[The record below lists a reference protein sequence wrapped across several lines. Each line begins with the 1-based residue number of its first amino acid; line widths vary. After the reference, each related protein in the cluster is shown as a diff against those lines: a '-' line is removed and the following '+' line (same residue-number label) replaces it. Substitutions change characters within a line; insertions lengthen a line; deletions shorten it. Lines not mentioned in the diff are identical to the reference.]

1 MRIAFI
7 GAGRLATNLAPALQ
21 TAGCELV
28 EVWSKTRA
36 SAEALAQRVGCRAS
50 WGRVGDAT
58 RDADLYIICVRDA
71 VLPEVIRELHD
82 GREQALFAHTAGSM
96 PLSLFA
102 EAGHSRGAVFY
113 PMQTFSKER
122 SVDFTRLHVFL
133 ETALRD
139 DLHALSNLATRLTVS
154 GHVHETSSAERR
166 QLHLA
171 AVFACNFANHC
182 FALSDE
188 VLRAADIPFDA
199 MLPLIEETVQKLH
212 DLPPREAQTGP
223 AVRRDEN
230 VIGLQRAMLLQRPDL
245 LAVYDTLTRSIQ
257 ELSS

>member
-21 TAGCELV
+21 DAGCELV
-28 EVWSKTRA
+28 EVWSKTRT
-36 SAEALAQRVGCRAS
+36 SAEALAARLGCIAR

-58 RDADLYIICVRDA
+58 RNADLYILSVRDA
-71 VLPEVIRELHD
+71 VLADVIRELHE
-82 GREQALFAHTAGSM
+82 GRERALYAHTAGSM
-96 PLSLFA
+96 SLSLFA
-102 EAGHSRGAVFY
+102 EAGHERGAVFY

-122 SVDFTRLHVFL
+122 TVDFSRVHFFL
-133 ETALRD
+133 EASKAADLQALKQLAARVTASENI
-139 DLHALSNLATRLTVS
+139 HEAT
-154 GHVHETSSAERR
+154 SAERR

-230 VIGLQRAMLLQRPDL
+230 VIGMQRSMLLQRPDL
-245 LAVYDTLTRSIQ
+245 LQVYDTMTRSIQ
-257 ELSS
+257 EMGN